1 MSEVFKLATAV
12 SRPGSISY
20 GQWDAFTHST
30 GHVEFL
36 PVIIAQGKESGPC
49 IWLTAAIHG
58 VEHTGPW
65 VIHELLTQDLLAE
78 LRGRIIAIPSLC
90 PVGVRVNEYVPYIVE
105 KNPNRLWPEDKPKK
119 TDPEKRSPFPLE
131 AAYER
136 LFDQIIDSADYLIDL
151 HNASIGSI
159 PFTFRDRVLYHP
171 DNNQQHN
178 KAHAQELAYRLDEML
193 AAFGLTII
201 NELPI
206 DKYIDND
213 LHRSTSGSILLKG
226 RIPAFTVELGGGQ
239 MPDRAIVTAAVA
251 ATRNVLRWAGMLD
264 GEPEPISGITIID
277 LGYPVRTTTR
287 LRMPHPGIAI
297 HLKEPGD
304 MVVEGEPVAEL
315 RDIWGRPLPG
325 SPLVSDQDG
334 FILGRSHG
342 IFFDQGEAI
351 YHMAMRDDQP
361 LIGPY
366 PEDFLKDQKADA
378 LSPNHHT

>member
-1 MSEVFKLATAV
+1 MPVQIELGSAV
-12 SRPGSISY
+12 SQPGCIVY

-36 PVIIAQGKESGPC
+36 PVTIAQGREDGPC
-49 IWLTAAIHG
+49 LWLTAAIHG

-65 VIHELLTQDLLAE
+65 VIHELLTQNLVAE
-78 LRGRIIAIPSLC
+78 LRGTIISIPALC

-119 TDPEKRSPFPLE
+119 PDPEKRSPFPLE
-131 AAYER
+131 TAYER
-136 LFDQIIDSADYLIDL
+136 LFDRIKKTANYLIDF

-159 PFTFRDRVLYHP
+159 PFTFRDRVLYHSGQ
-171 DNNQQHN
+171 NQEKG
-178 KAHAQELAYRLDEML
+178 KADAQQLADHLDEML
-193 AAFGLTII
+193 AAFGMTII

-206 DKYIDND
+206 EKYIDNE
-213 LHRSTSGSILLKG
+213 LHRSTSGSVLLKG

-239 MPDRAIVTAAVA
+239 MPDGVIVTAAVSG
-251 ATRNVLRWAGMLD
+251 TRNVLRWAGMLD
-264 GEPEPISGITIID
+264 GEQEPLTGITIINP
-277 LGYPVRTTTR
+277 GYPVRSTTR

-297 HLKEPGD
+297 HLKEAGD
-304 MVVEGEPVAEL
+304 MVEEGEPVAEL
-315 RDIWGRPLPG
+315 RDIWGRTLPQ
-325 SPLVSDQDG
+325 SPLVSDQEG
-334 FILGRSHG
+334 FILGRGHG

-366 PEDFLKDQKADA
+366 PEDFLKDN
-378 LSPNHHT
+378 S